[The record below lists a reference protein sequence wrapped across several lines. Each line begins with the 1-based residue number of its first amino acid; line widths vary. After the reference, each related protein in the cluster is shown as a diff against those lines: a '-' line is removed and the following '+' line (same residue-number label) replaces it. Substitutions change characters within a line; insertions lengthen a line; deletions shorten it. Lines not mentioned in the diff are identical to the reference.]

1 MPLVSIEK
9 IDPEGKKPEF
19 LFNWFRLDIKEK
31 EYF

>member
-9 IDPEGKKPEF
+9 IDPEGKKPQF
-19 LFNWFRLDIKEK
+19 VFNCFRLGIKEK